1 MIIRDAAESERLI
14 KIEIEKEAATKD
26 ELKSFVVERDVY
38 RLGHDTHLL
47 LQLVSTATRLCHVFS
62 LPKSLLHV
70 VKPCCTVIMQLI
82 SSSLAVHVQADCT
95 NVDQLIVRMLT
106 R

>member
-38 RLGHDTHLL
+38 RLGHDAHLL
-47 LQLVSTATRLCHVFS
+47 LQLVSRDCRVTLCHVFS
-62 LPKSLLHV
+62 LPKSSL
-70 VKPCCTVIMQLI
+70 VKPRL
-82 SSSLAVHVQADCT
+82 SRRDYAVD
-95 NVDQLIVRMLT
+95 
-106 R
+106 